1 MALFDVANF
10 ELGKPNTVVLTVGKT
25 DLPGTEHLTNDRKF
39 MVIGASADNNSTIDQ
54 TITIFIANA
63 AAQTFTY
70 SQVMQNIQLYNQ
82 VAQDIQLY
90 NQVAQYIQ
98 LYNALSTT
106 GSVTIGTFSDKTSV
120 VSGLLVPSI
129 NTPNKPETVI
139 RSFTEC
145 KPTLRQGQSIIAQV
159 DGFSGTDSKVF
170 LTLSLMRTD

>member
-25 DLPGTEHLTNDRKF
+25 NLPGTEHLTNDRKF
-39 MVIGASADNNSTIDQ
+39 MVIGASVDNNSTVDQ

-70 SQVMQNIQLYNQ
+70 NQVMQDIQLYNQ

-90 NQVAQYIQ
+90 NE
-98 LYNALSTT
+98 LSTT
-106 GSVTIGTFSDKTSV
+106 GSVTIGVFGDKTSV
-120 VSGLLVPSI
+120 VSGLLVPNI

-145 KPTLRQGQSIIAQV
+145 KPT
-159 DGFSGTDSKVF
+159 
-170 LTLSLMRTD
+170 

>member
-10 ELGKPNTVVLTVGKT
+10 ELGKPNTVVLTVGAT

-39 MVIGASADNNSTIDQ
+39 MVIGASADNNSTVDQ

-63 AAQTFTY
+63 AAQAFT
-70 SQVMQNIQLYNQ
+70 YNQ
-82 VAQDIQLY
+82 VSQDIQLY
-90 NQVAQYIQ
+90 NQVTQDIQ
-98 LYNALSTT
+98 LYNELSTT
-106 GSVTIGTFSDKTSV
+106 RSVTIGTFSDKTSV
-120 VSGLLVPSI
+120 VSGLLVPNI

>member
-25 DLPGTEHLTNDRKF
+25 TLPGTEHLTNDRKF
-39 MVIGASADNNSTIDQ
+39 MVIGASADNNSTVDQ

-63 AAQTFTY
+63 AAQTVTY
-70 SQVMQNIQLYNQ
+70 AQVSQDIQLYNQ

-90 NQVAQYIQ
+90 NE
-98 LYNALSTT
+98 LSTT
-106 GSVTIGTFSDKTSV
+106 GSVAIGTFGDKTSV
-120 VSGLLVPSI
+120 VSGLLVPNI

-159 DGFSGTDSKVF
+159 DGFSGTNSKVF

>member
-10 ELGKPNTVVLTVGKT
+10 ALGKPNTVVLTVGKT
-25 DLPGTEHLTNDRKF
+25 DLPGTEHLKNDRKF
-39 MVIGASADNNSTIDQ
+39 MVIGASADNNSTTDQ

-70 SQVMQNIQLYNQ
+70 DQVAQDIQLYNQ

-90 NQVAQYIQ
+90 NE
-98 LYNALSTT
+98 LSTT
-106 GSVTIGTFSDKTSV
+106 GSVTIGVFGDKTSV
-120 VSGLLVPSI
+120 VSSVLVPSI

>member
-10 ELGKPNTVVLTVGKT
+10 ELGKPNTVLLTVGKT
-25 DLPGTEHLTNDRKF
+25 NLPGTEHLTNDRKF
-39 MVIGASADNNSTIDQ
+39 MVIGASADNNSTVDQ

-70 SQVMQNIQLYNQ
+70 NQVAQDIQLYNQ

-90 NQVAQYIQ
+90 NE
-98 LYNALSTT
+98 LSTT
-106 GSVTIGTFSDKTSV
+106 GSVTIGTFGDKTSV
-120 VSGLLVPSI
+120 VSGLLVPNI

>member
-39 MVIGASADNNSTIDQ
+39 MVIGASADNNSTVDQ

-70 SQVMQNIQLYNQ
+70 NQVMQDIQLYNQ

-90 NQVAQYIQ
+90 NE
-98 LYNALSTT
+98 LSTT
-106 GSVTIGTFSDKTSV
+106 GSVTIGTFGDKTSI
-120 VSGLLVPSI
+120 VSGLLVPNI

-145 KPTLRQGQSIIAQV
+145 KPTLKQGQSIIAQV

>member
-25 DLPGTEHLTNDRKF
+25 NLPGTEHLTNDRKF
-39 MVIGASADNNSTIDQ
+39 MVIGASADNNSTVDQ

-63 AAQTFTY
+63 AAQTFSY
-70 SQVMQNIQLYNQ
+70 NQVMQDIQLYNQ

-90 NQVAQYIQ
+90 NE
-98 LYNALSTT
+98 LSTT
-106 GSVTIGTFSDKTSV
+106 GSVTIGTSGDKTSV
-120 VSGLLVPSI
+120 VSGLLVPNI

>member
-25 DLPGTEHLTNDRKF
+25 NLPGTEHLTNDRKF
-39 MVIGASADNNSTIDQ
+39 MVIGASADNNSTVDQ

-63 AAQTFTY
+63 TAQTFTY
-70 SQVMQNIQLYNQ
+70 NEVSQNIQLYNQ

-90 NQVAQYIQ
+90 NE
-98 LYNALSTT
+98 LSTT
-106 GSVTIGTFSDKTSV
+106 GSVTIGVFGDKNSV
-120 VSGLLVPSI
+120 VSGLLVPNI

-145 KPTLRQGQSIIAQV
+145 KPTLRQDQSIIAQV
-159 DGFSGTDSKVF
+159 DGFSGNNSKVF

>member
-1 MALFDVANF
+1 MALFDVASF

-39 MVIGASADNNSTIDQ
+39 MVIGASADNNSTVDQ

-70 SQVMQNIQLYNQ
+70 SEVS
-82 VAQDIQLY
+82 QDIQLY
-90 NQVAQYIQ
+90 NQVAQNIQ
-98 LYNALSTT
+98 LYNELSTT
-106 GSVTIGTFSDKTSV
+106 GSVTIGVFGDKNSV

>member
-10 ELGKPNTVVLTVGKT
+10 ELGNPNTVVLTVGKT
-25 DLPGTEHLTNDRKF
+25 NLPGTEHLTNDQKF
-39 MVIGASADNNSTIDQ
+39 MVIGASADNNSTVDQ

-63 AAQTFTY
+63 TAQAFTY
-70 SQVMQNIQLYNQ
+70 SQVM
-82 VAQDIQLY
+82 QDIQLY
-90 NQVAQYIQ
+90 NQVAQNIQ
-98 LYNALSTT
+98 LYNELSTT
-106 GSVTIGTFSDKTSV
+106 GSVTIGTFGDKTSV
-120 VSGLLVPSI
+120 VSGLLVPNI

>member
-25 DLPGTEHLTNDRKF
+25 NLPGTEHLTNDRKF
-39 MVIGASADNNSTIDQ
+39 MVIGASADNNSTVDQ
-54 TITIFIANA
+54 TITIFIGNA
-63 AAQTFTY
+63 GSGTFTY
-70 SQVMQNIQLYNQ
+70 NQVSQNIEIYNQ
-82 VAQDIQLY
+82 VSQDIELY
-90 NQVAQYIQ
+90 NE
-98 LYNALSTT
+98 LSTT
-106 GSVTIGTFSDKTSV
+106 GSVTIGTFGDKTTV
-120 VSGLLVPSI
+120 VSGLLVPNI

-159 DGFSGTDSKVF
+159 DEFSGTDSNVF

>member
-25 DLPGTEHLTNDRKF
+25 DLLGTEHLTNDRKF

-70 SQVMQNIQLYNQ
+70 DQVAQDIQLYNQ

-90 NQVAQYIQ
+90 NE
-98 LYNALSTT
+98 LSTT

-120 VSGLLVPSI
+120 VSGLLVTSI

>member
-25 DLPGTEHLTNDRKF
+25 NLPGTEHLTNDQKF
-39 MVIGASADNNSTIDQ
+39 MVIGASADNNSTVDQ

-70 SQVMQNIQLYNQ
+70 NQVMQDIQAYNQ

-90 NQVAQYIQ
+90 NE
-98 LYNALSTT
+98 LSTT
-106 GSVTIGTFSDKTSV
+106 GSVTIGTFGDKTSV
-120 VSGLLVPSI
+120 VSALLVPNI

>member
-10 ELGKPNTVVLTVGKT
+10 ELGESNTVVLTVGKT

-39 MVIGASADNNSTIDQ
+39 MVIGASVDNNSTVDQ

-70 SQVMQNIQLYNQ
+70 NQVSQDIQLYNQ

-90 NQVAQYIQ
+90 NE
-98 LYNALSTT
+98 LSTT
-106 GSVTIGTFSDKTSV
+106 GSVTIGTFGDKTSV
-120 VSGLLVPSI
+120 VSGLLVPNI

-159 DGFSGTDSKVF
+159 DGFNGTDSKVF

>member
-39 MVIGASADNNSTIDQ
+39 MVIGASAANNSTIDQ

-70 SQVMQNIQLYNQ
+70 DQVAQDIQLYNQ

-90 NQVAQYIQ
+90 NE
-98 LYNALSTT
+98 LSTT

-170 LTLSLMRTD
+170 LTLSLMITD

>member
-70 SQVMQNIQLYNQ
+70 DQVAQDIQLYNQ

-90 NQVAQYIQ
+90 NE
-98 LYNALSTT
+98 LSTT
-106 GSVTIGTFSDKTSV
+106 GSVTIGVFGNKTSV

>member
-10 ELGKPNTVVLTVGKT
+10 ELGKPNTVLLTVGKT
-25 DLPGTEHLTNDRKF
+25 NLPGTEHLTNDRKF
-39 MVIGASADNNSTIDQ
+39 MVIGASADNNSTVDQ

-63 AAQTFTY
+63 AAQTVTY
-70 SQVMQNIQLYNQ
+70 NQVSQDIQLYNQ

-90 NQVAQYIQ
+90 NE
-98 LYNALSTT
+98 LSTT
-106 GSVTIGTFSDKTSV
+106 GSVTIGTFGGKTSV

-159 DGFSGTDSKVF
+159 DGFSGTNSKVF

>member
-10 ELGKPNTVVLTVGKT
+10 ELGTPNTVLLTVGKT
-25 DLPGTEHLTNDRKF
+25 NLPGTEHLTNDRKF
-39 MVIGASADNNSTIDQ
+39 MVIGASADNNSTRDQ

-70 SQVMQNIQLYNQ
+70 NQ
-82 VAQDIQLY
+82 VSQDIQLY
-90 NQVAQYIQ
+90 NQVSLDIQ
-98 LYNALSTT
+98 LYNELSTT
-106 GSVTIGTFSDKTSV
+106 GSVTIGVFGDKTSV

>member
-70 SQVMQNIQLYNQ
+70 DQVAQDIQLYNQ

-90 NQVAQYIQ
+90 NE
-98 LYNALSTT
+98 LSTT

-129 NTPNKPETVI
+129 NTPNKPETII

-170 LTLSLMRTD
+170 LTLSLMITD

>member
-70 SQVMQNIQLYNQ
+70 DQVAQDIQLYNQ

-90 NQVAQYIQ
+90 NE
-98 LYNALSTT
+98 LSTT

-120 VSGLLVPSI
+120 VSSLLVPSI
-129 NTPNKPETVI
+129 NTSNKPETVI

-159 DGFSGTDSKVF
+159 DGFNDNNSKVF

>member
-70 SQVMQNIQLYNQ
+70 DQ

-90 NQVAQYIQ
+90 NE
-98 LYNALSTT
+98 LSTT

-129 NTPNKPETVI
+129 NTPNKPETII

>member
-10 ELGKPNTVVLTVGKT
+10 ELGNPNTVVLTVGKT
-25 DLPGTEHLTNDRKF
+25 NLPGTGHLTNDQKF
-39 MVIGASADNNSTIDQ
+39 MVIGASADNNSTVDQ

-63 AAQTFTY
+63 AAQTLT
-70 SQVMQNIQLYNQ
+70 YNQ

-90 NQVAQYIQ
+90 NQVAQDIQ
-98 LYNALSTT
+98 LYNELSTT
-106 GSVTIGTFSDKTSV
+106 GSVTIGTFGNKTSV
-120 VSGLLVPSI
+120 VSGLLIPNI

-159 DGFSGTDSKVF
+159 DGFSGADSKVF

>member
-25 DLPGTEHLTNDRKF
+25 DLPGTEHLTNDQKF
-39 MVIGASADNNSTIDQ
+39 MVIGASVDNNSTVDQ

-70 SQVMQNIQLYNQ
+70 NQVSQDIQLYNQ

-90 NQVAQYIQ
+90 NE
-98 LYNALSTT
+98 LSTT
-106 GSVTIGTFSDKTSV
+106 GAVTIGVFGDKTSV
-120 VSGLLVPSI
+120 VSGLLVPNI

-139 RSFTEC
+139 RSLTEC

>member
-70 SQVMQNIQLYNQ
+70 DQVAQDIQLYNQ

-90 NQVAQYIQ
+90 NE
-98 LYNALSTT
+98 LSTT

>member
-25 DLPGTEHLTNDRKF
+25 NLPGTEHLTNDQKF
-39 MVIGASADNNSTIDQ
+39 MVIGASADNNSTVDQ

-63 AAQTFTY
+63 AAQTLT
-70 SQVMQNIQLYNQ
+70 YNQ

-90 NQVAQYIQ
+90 NQVAQDIQ
-98 LYNALSTT
+98 LYNELSTT
-106 GSVTIGTFSDKTSV
+106 GSVTIGTFGNKTSV
-120 VSGLLVPSI
+120 VSGLLIPNI

-159 DGFSGTDSKVF
+159 DGFSGADSKVF